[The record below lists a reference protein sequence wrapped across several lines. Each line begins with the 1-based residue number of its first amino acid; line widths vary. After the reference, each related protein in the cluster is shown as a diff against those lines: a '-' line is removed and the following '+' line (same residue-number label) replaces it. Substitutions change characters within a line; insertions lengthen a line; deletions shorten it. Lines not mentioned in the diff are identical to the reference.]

1 MKRVYLDN
9 NATTPVD
16 PEVMRTA
23 AEAMELFGNPSSH
36 YETGRKAKSIIDG
49 ARESVAAMIGADPD
63 EILFT
68 SCATE
73 SNNTVLRSFA
83 REKSPCRIITTR
95 IEHPAILA
103 TCDDLESMGTRVVR
117 LPSNEEG
124 GVSLAD
130 LEKALDE
137 GADLVSAMMANN
149 ETGVMLPVAMM
160 AEMARKRG
168 AAFHTDAVQ
177 AAGKTKIDVRE
188 LGVDY
193 LSISGHK
200 MYAPKGIGVLYV
212 RRGAFLHPLLTGGH
226 QENGLRAGTENTP
239 WIAAIGKAAEI
250 ASRTLEEESARI
262 AGLRDRL
269 EAGLLESIPRSYIN
283 GAAGKRVPNTLN
295 ISFDGIEGEAILY
308 MLDHVGI
315 EVSTG
320 SACSSNSLNPSHV
333 LNAMGISVERM
344 HSSIRISLGKENT
357 DEDVDYT
364 LRNFPPVIAR
374 LRAISPFYK

>member
-95 IEHPAILA
+95 REHPAILA

-177 AAGKTKIDVRE
+177 AAGKIKIDVRE

-239 WIAAIGKAAEI
+239 WRAAIGKAAEI

>member
-177 AAGKTKIDVRE
+177 AAGKIKIDVRE

>member
-177 AAGKTKIDVRE
+177 AAGKIKIDVRE

-295 ISFDGIEGEAILY
+295 ISFDDIEGEAILY